1 MALPVTL
8 GGMEMRTAVSHSP
21 GSYVTSVVPPLKY
34 GRCLGPGVQVQGGQA
49 DGGDQ
54 CYGWAGAGVH
64 RSVPSYQQVFVCIQ
78 HLAIQV
84 N

>member
-34 GRCLGPGVQVQGGQA
+34 GRCLGPGVQGGQA

>member
-1 MALPVTL
+1 MLL
-8 GGMEMRTAVSHSP
+8 LW
-21 GSYVTSVVPPLKY
+21 VPPLKY
-34 GRCLGPGVQVQGGQA
+34 GRGLGPGVQVQGGQA

-54 CYGWAGAGVH
+54 CYGWAGAGVYH
-64 RSVPSYQQVFVCIQ
+64 RIDQ

>member
-8 GGMEMRTAVSHSP
+8 GGMEMRSAVSNSP
-21 GSYVTSVVPPLKY
+21 GAYVTSVVPPLKY
-34 GRCLGPGVQVQGGQA
+34 GRCLGPGVQGGQA

-54 CYGWAGAGVH
+54 CYGWAGAGVYH
-64 RSVPSYQQVFVCIQ
+64 RIDQ